1 MCASGTH
8 LAPGDA
14 AEQRLGGCGRRRTT
28 TLRSPAF
35 SQRHAVAEEDRAQGG
50 NMPQPGDIVIERL
63 TGNRAIVIRVVSPEE
78 MICRL
83 RDGRFE
89 ERFTFE
95 LEPPPS
101 PLASLLSFFVSSF
114 LSWFRQ
120 SPAASV
126 EGPRPAL
133 ARSRAS

>member
-1 MCASGTH
+1 
-8 LAPGDA
+8 
-14 AEQRLGGCGRRRTT
+14 
-28 TLRSPAF
+28 
-35 SQRHAVAEEDRAQGG
+35 
-50 NMPQPGDIVIERL
+50 MPQPGDIVIERL
-63 TGNRAIVIRVVSPEE
+63 TGDRAIVIRVVSSEE
-78 MICRL
+78 MICRFG
-83 RDGRFE
+83 DGRFE

-126 EGPRPAL
+126 TERPRPAL